1 MAKDKCNVD
10 FSDVINCKSLDENK
24 FKRFNI
30 EVSKY
35 LAEYKRIAEER
46 EYLESQLSLW
56 ESSKC
61 IKRFRTAHNDKTDQ
75 WFKPDIDFIDLDK
88 LKADTI
94 AKIQH
99 RLNELKTEYY
109 NLKQIKDYDT
119 GTIC

>member
-10 FSDVINCKSLDENK
+10 FSDVINCKPLDENK

-46 EYLESQLSLW
+46 EYLEWQLSLW

-75 WFKPDIDFIDLDK
+75 WFKPDIDFIDFDK

-94 AKIQH
+94 ANIKR
-99 RLNELKTEYY
+99 RLTGLKTEYN
-109 NLKQIKDYDT
+109 NLKQIKHYDT
-119 GTIC
+119 RTI

>member
-10 FSDVINCKSLDENK
+10 FSDVINCKSLDESK
-24 FKRFNI
+24 FKEFNS
-30 EVSKY
+30 VVAKY
-35 LAEYKRIAEER
+35 LGEYKRIAEER

-94 AKIQH
+94 ANIKR
-99 RLNELKTEYY
+99 RLTGLKTEYD

-119 GTIC
+119 GTI

>member
-10 FSDVINCKSLDENK
+10 FSDIINCKSLDENK

-35 LAEYKRIAEER
+35 LGEYKRIAEER

-75 WFKPDIDFIDLDK
+75 WFKPDIDFIDFDK

-109 NLKQIKDYDT
+109 NLKNYRL
-119 GTIC
+119 